1 MKSIFFTCPRRN
13 PGLEIVVVV
22 VQVQVTTCGTAKV
35 AKSSY
40 FASHLNERPPA
51 LGYRSETII
60 SKDVSHDVCKKKL
73 LNAAKKKQMVSA
85 TLYALSRQKAY
96 RIRFELHERVNKTSI
111 HEEE

>member
-1 MKSIFFTCPRRN
+1 MGTSTV
-13 PGLEIVVVV
+13 VVVV

-73 LNAAKKKQMVSA
+73 LNAAKKKA
-85 TLYALSRQKAY
+85 
-96 RIRFELHERVNKTSI
+96 NG
-111 HEEE
+111 

>member
-1 MKSIFFTCPRRN
+1 MKKIFFHAPRRN
-13 PGLEIVVVV
+13 PRLEIVVV

-73 LNAAKKKQMVSA
+73 LNAAKKKSKWLAQ
-85 TLYALSRQKAY
+85 LYTRFLVKKPIEFALSCMKG
-96 RIRFELHERVNKTSI
+96 
-111 HEEE
+111 

>member
-1 MKSIFFTCPRRN
+1 MKCTC
-13 PGLEIVVVV
+13 GYEYTSTVVVVV

-73 LNAAKKKQMVSA
+73 LNAAKKKA
-85 TLYALSRQKAY
+85 
-96 RIRFELHERVNKTSI
+96 NG
-111 HEEE
+111 

>member
-1 MKSIFFTCPRRN
+1 MNT
-13 PGLEIVVVV
+13 LLVV

-60 SKDVSHDVCKKKL
+60 SKDVSHDVCKKKTTQRSE
-73 LNAAKKKQMVSA
+73 KKA
-85 TLYALSRQKAY
+85 
-96 RIRFELHERVNKTSI
+96 NG
-111 HEEE
+111 